1 MANLDFNYEFISDD
15 DKIAIVEAQARQLES
30 EHFSLSLLEPSPLQ
44 SPDQHTQWKAQIMGL
59 ETAIMRVR
67 EMIDIV
73 VSRSRSDLDLVNDEY
88 LLKIR
93 EEE

>member
-1 MANLDFNYEFISDD
+1 MTKVE
-15 DKIAIVEAQARQLES
+15 IVEAQARQLEI
-30 EHFSLSLLEPSPLQ
+30 EHFSLCLIEPSKLGDT
-44 SPDQHTQWKAQIMGL
+44 DQHVVWRSQKLSL